1 MSKPG
6 KDIANTD
13 KGSKVPKSEPVTDNA
28 ALLTFDQLFDYKS
41 ILELFNEGVCIK
53 NQDGVILYANRKYCD
68 QLGFTQEELIGKS
81 SDHLYLNEKELKI
94 AMGKME
100 LRKKGI
106 EDTYEN
112 VMRKKDGSPLYVRV
126 SGKPFFDA
134 KKNFIGSIATHF
146 DISRQKETEVE
157 LRMSKTELETAVE
170 QRTIELSEANAA
182 LLNEVKE
189 RKQTQLALRH
199 TEKNFRDIFDS
210 SPDGIFVESLDGR
223 IMDVNDEACKMH
235 GYSRE
240 EMLKMSVEDLTPQS
254 HLENVAIRQPL
265 LAGGEMKT
273 FEAQAL
279 HKDGSII
286 PIEVKVSKFKY
297 NKKPALLLHVRD
309 ISDRLKSQQLLH
321 KINVEL
327 ENKVRERTRDLEV
340 LNQNLQLSEQLY
352 RHIARNIPRSAI
364 FIFDNNMH
372 YVLAE
377 GDLIGTISLPREHI
391 EGQSIYDLFTDE
403 QAHDVENVYK
413 WAIEGKSGS
422 YDYELDGRIYQ
433 INYLPVKNDAAEI
446 IYGML
451 MVVDITDLKKI
462 QLELQK
468 QASELKRSNE
478 ELERFAYVA
487 SHDLQG
493 PLRTISSYLQ
503 LLESRH
509 SNALSEDA
517 KEFINYSVNGAKR
530 LQRLI
535 QDLLNYS
542 RINSRPKPYN
552 DVNLNDLLKV
562 VVGNIQSNIDASG
575 ATVRIDT
582 MPTLIGDSN
591 QLMQLFQNLMDN
603 GIKFIKDRKPVLHVF
618 AIDQDTHWEFI
629 IQDNGIGIAPEFREK
644 IFHIFQR
651 LHADTDF
658 PGTGI
663 GLAICK
669 KIVHLHGGEIW
680 FESEVDK
687 GTTFHFTISKNLRKA
702 Q

>member
-1 MSKPG
+1 MPSPD
-6 KDIANTD
+6 KDIVKAG
-13 KGSKVPKSEPVTDNA
+13 KGSNEPKVEPVTDSA
-28 ALLTFDQLFDYKS
+28 GVLTFDQLFDYKS

-53 NQDGVILYANRKYCD
+53 NPDGVILYANKKYCE
-68 QLGFTQEELIGKS
+68 QLGYTQEELIGHP
-81 SDHLYLNEKELKI
+81 SDKLYLNEKEFKV

-106 EDTYEN
+106 EDIYEN

-157 LRMSKTELETAVE
+157 LRISKTELETAVQ
-170 QRTIELSEANAA
+170 QRTAELSEANAA
-182 LLNEVKE
+182 LLSEVKE

-210 SPDGIFVESLDGR
+210 SPDGIFVENLEGR
-223 IMDVNDEACKMH
+223 IMDVNEEACKMH
-235 GYSRE
+235 GYTRE
-240 EMLKMSVEDLTPQS
+240 EMLKMTVEDLAPRS
-254 HLENVAIRQPL
+254 HMENIAIRQPL

-279 HKDGSII
+279 HKDGTII

-321 KINVEL
+321 KINIEL
-327 ENKVRERTRDLEV
+327 ENKVRERTNDLEV
-340 LNQNLQLSEQLY
+340 LNQDLQISEQLY

-364 FIFDNNMH
+364 FIFDKNMH

-377 GDLIGTISLPREHI
+377 GDLIGTISLPRESI
-391 EGQSIYDLFTDE
+391 EGQSIYELFTDE
-403 QAHDVENVYK
+403 QAGDVENVYK
-413 WAIEGKSGS
+413 WALDGKSGS
-422 YDYELDGRIYQ
+422 YDYELDSRIYQ
-433 INYLPVKNDAAEI
+433 INYLPVKNDSAEI

-451 MVVDITDLKKI
+451 MVVDITDMKKI

-503 LLESRH
+503 LLESRY
-509 SNALSEDA
+509 SSALSDDA

-542 RINSRPKPYN
+542 RINSRPKPYS
-552 DVNLNDLLKV
+552 DVNLADLLKV
-562 VVGNIQSNIDASG
+562 VVGNIQTNIDASG
-575 ATVRIDT
+575 AVVKIDA
-582 MPTLIGDSN
+582 MPTVIGDSS

-603 GIKFIKDRKPVLHVF
+603 GIKFHRERKPELQVS
-618 AIDQDTHWEFI
+618 AIDRETHWEFTI
-629 IQDNGIGIAPEFREK
+629 ADNGIGIAPEFKEK

-669 KIVHLHGGEIW
+669 KIVHLHGGDIW
-680 FESEVDK
+680 FESEIDK
-687 GTTFHFTISKNLRKA
+687 GTTFYFTISKALKKG
-702 Q
+702 

>member
-1 MSKPG
+1 MPSPD
-6 KDIANTD
+6 KDIVKAG
-13 KGSKVPKSEPVTDNA
+13 KGSNEPKVEPVTDSA
-28 ALLTFDQLFDYKS
+28 GVLTFDQLFDYKS

-53 NQDGVILYANRKYCD
+53 NPDGVILYANKKYCE
-68 QLGFTQEELIGKS
+68 QLGYTQEELIGYS
-81 SDHLYLNEKELKI
+81 SDKLYLNEKELKV
-94 AMGKME
+94 AVGKME

-157 LRMSKTELETAVE
+157 LRISKTELETAVQ
-170 QRTIELSEANAA
+170 QRTAELSEANAA
-182 LLNEVKE
+182 LLSEVKE

-210 SPDGIFVESLDGR
+210 SPDGIFVENLEGR
-223 IMDVNDEACKMH
+223 IMDVNEEACKMH
-235 GYSRE
+235 GYTRE
-240 EMLKMSVEDLTPQS
+240 EMLKMTVEDLAPRS
-254 HLENVAIRQPL
+254 HMENIAIRQPL

-279 HKDGSII
+279 HKDGTII

-321 KINVEL
+321 KINIEL
-327 ENKVRERTRDLEV
+327 ENKVRERTNDLEL
-340 LNQNLQLSEQLY
+340 LNQDLQISEQLY

-364 FIFDNNMH
+364 FIFDKNMH

-377 GDLIGTISLPREHI
+377 GDLIGTISLPRESI
-391 EGQSIYDLFTDE
+391 EGQSIYELFTDE
-403 QAHDVENVYK
+403 QAGDVENVYK
-413 WAIEGKSGS
+413 WALDGKSGS
-422 YDYELDGRIYQ
+422 YDYELDSRIYQ
-433 INYLPVKNDAAEI
+433 INYLPVKNDSAEI

-451 MVVDITDLKKI
+451 MVVDITDMKKI

-503 LLESRH
+503 LLESRY
-509 SNALSEDA
+509 SSALSDDA

-542 RINSRPKPYN
+542 RINSRPKPYS
-552 DVNLNDLLKV
+552 DVNLADLLKV
-562 VVGNIQSNIDASG
+562 VVGNIQTNIDASG
-575 ATVRIDT
+575 AVVKIDA
-582 MPTLIGDSN
+582 MPTVIGDSS

-603 GIKFIKDRKPVLHVF
+603 GIKFHRERKPELQVS
-618 AIDQDTHWEFI
+618 AIDRETHWEFTI
-629 IQDNGIGIAPEFREK
+629 ADNGIGIAPEFKEK

-669 KIVHLHGGEIW
+669 KIVHLHGGDIW
-680 FESEVDK
+680 FESEIDK
-687 GTTFHFTISKNLRKA
+687 GTTFFFTISKALKRG
-702 Q
+702 